1 MLASLPPALCI
12 DSLSVSA
19 ASSISALRGM
29 RYGSFVTPGGV
40 VQASPLATQEAVRAS
55 ALQESMLVALL
66 LAYGGLRR
74 CGLPVTS
81 VADTARVQAPPAFGG
96 SPMSYRI
103 PLSSGSKENS
113 SGRPGM
119 EAQNKTIAPAQT
131 GRLCAGATTDLTR
144 EMTCRGA
151 PAVGS
156 ANLGAAALD
165 QKQQDDHGQD
175 AAYDPN
181 DSYVIHFAS
190 PFLMGKNFFE
200 RLGHNDGFGPQSHQ
214 ENGRKYEED
223 QRKYQLHRGLRRL
236 LFHLLAALSS

>member
-1 MLASLPPALCI
+1 MVLSLLGEAWF
-12 DSLSVSA
+12 
-19 ASSISALRGM
+19 RH
-29 RYGSFVTPGGV
+29 
-40 VQASPLATQEAVRAS
+40 SPW
-55 ALQESMLVALL
+55 
-66 LAYGGLRR
+66 LRR
-74 CGLPVTS
+74 KRCVLPRSKNRCRLLYYLHTPVCDGAACPSLRSPTQAETRLRQLS
-81 VADTARVQAPPAFGG
+81 AD

-151 PAVGS
+151 PAVES
-156 ANLGAAALD
+156 ANHGAAALD

-181 DSYVIHFAS
+181 DIYVIHFAS